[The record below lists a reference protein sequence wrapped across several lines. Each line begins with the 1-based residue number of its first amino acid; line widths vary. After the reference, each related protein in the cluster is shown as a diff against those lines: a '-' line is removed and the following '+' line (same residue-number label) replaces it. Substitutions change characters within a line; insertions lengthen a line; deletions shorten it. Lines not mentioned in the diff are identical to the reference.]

1 MPVKEFNTPYPV
13 IDTDPHFSRV
23 VRYMRPS
30 DYAAWAAGTAA
41 APAILLGLEKMEPTG
56 LRNLRL
62 PLRLAT
68 VVGAFG
74 GFLYAYQNSSCK
86 LPYKREIPH

>member
-1 MPVKEFNTPYPV
+1 
-13 IDTDPHFSRV
+13 
-23 VRYMRPS
+23 
-30 DYAAWAAGTAA
+30 
-41 APAILLGLEKMEPTG
+41 MEPTG

-68 VVGAFG
+68 FVGAFG

-86 LPYKREIPH
+86 NENNS